1 MKINRMQLYWV
12 VANAFV
18 LGFAIG
24 MAAGVMTLL
33 YLQGL
38 L

>member
-12 VANAFV
+12 VANAFA

-24 MAAGVMTLL
+24 MATGVLTLL
-33 YLQGL
+33 YMQGL